1 MGESQIEGCARDQL
15 ERRQLVGGGGAGA
28 PEEAHHVLDPA
39 EPEESGFDFA
49 RLGKELHRRGSDDA
63 EGALAADEELLQIV
77 AGIVLAQAAKAVPN
91 PSVGQHH
98 LEAQCQLA
106 GIAVAQDRDAA
117 GVGRQIAADLTGP
130 LGPEAEREQSV
141 GLGGRLLQVREDVAV
156 PVATY
161 TGWALRAETVPQDAD
176 GCDASGQQL
185 PFATTRTA
193 RLAAG
198 DPRPSLEERYPDHA
212 TYVSL
217 VTAAA
222 QRLEQERLLLGDD
235 VQAYIAAAQA
245 ASIP

>member
-1 MGESQIEGCARDQL
+1 MASRICQSSFACVLLSAMTPSATRASSRAASSSLSNSPRTPLSVWLDDISSSTYQPRADPRYRDMGESQIEGCARDQL

-49 RLGKELHRRGSDDA
+49 RFGKELNRRGSDDA

-106 GIAVAQDRDAA
+106 GFAVAQDRDAA

-141 GLGGRLLQVREDVAV
+141 GLGGRLLQVRED
-156 PVATY
+156 
-161 TGWALRAETVPQDAD
+161 
-176 GCDASGQQL
+176 
-185 PFATTRTA
+185 
-193 RLAAG
+193 
-198 DPRPSLEERYPDHA
+198 
-212 TYVSL
+212 
-217 VTAAA
+217 
-222 QRLEQERLLLGDD
+222 
-235 VQAYIAAAQA
+235 
-245 ASIP
+245 